1 MEDLKEKIELM
12 VDKVKNDP
20 TFAAK
25 FEQDPVAAAE
35 EIMGV
40 DLPNDQINGILDTVK
55 TKINFDNGGIL
66 GAIKGL
72 FD

>member
-1 MEDLKEKIELM
+1 MENLKEKIEEM

-20 TFAAK
+20 TFATK

-35 EIMGV
+35 EIMGI

-55 TKINFDNGGIL
+55 TKINLENGGIM